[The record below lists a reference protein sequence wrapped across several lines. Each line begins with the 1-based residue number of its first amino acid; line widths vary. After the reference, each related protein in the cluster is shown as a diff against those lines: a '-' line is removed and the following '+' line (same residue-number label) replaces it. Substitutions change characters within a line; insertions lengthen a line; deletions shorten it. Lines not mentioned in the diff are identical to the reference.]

1 MGSNTTIK
9 LAGSGRYQ
17 IFVAHRDKSNVD
29 KIGISGKSNINFV
42 NLDDRA
48 SIEECFSK
56 NEIESII
63 HTATNYGKNGESR
76 HLVKE
81 ANLSVPI
88 RILELAIKNKVPHFI
103 NIDTS
108 LNKRNSLYPHLSNY
122 TETKREFTS
131 ILRSRSNEIQV
142 SNLIVEYMFG
152 PGDGEDK
159 FVTLLIRSAIS
170 EFNQTIL
177 LTPGQQKRDFIYID
191 DVVLAIECV
200 LNSFKTEKYKFESFE
215 VGYGESISLVRFAE
229 EVLKVLGSTARPPF
243 GSISYRPDEIMDS
256 KANIERLMRLGW
268 KPTNSLEEG
277 ISKTTLYY
285 LRQER
290 EESDRDQN

>member
-1 MGSNTTIK
+1 MGSNTTRK

-17 IFVAHRDKSNVD
+17 IFVAHRDKSDVN
-29 KIGISGKSNINFV
+29 KIRVSGKPNINFV
-42 NLDDRA
+42 NLDDRI
-48 SIEECFSK
+48 SLKECFSK

-63 HTATNYGKNGESR
+63 HTATNYGKNGESQ

-81 ANLSVPI
+81 ANLSLPI
-88 RILELAIKNKVPHFI
+88 RILELAIENKVPHFI

-229 EVLKVLGSTARPPF
+229 EVLKVLGSKARPPF

-256 KANIERLMRLGW
+256 KANTERLMRLGW
-268 KPTNSLEEG
+268 KPNNSLEEG

-285 LRQER
+285 LRQEK